1 MFSFSLL
8 FLINSIS
15 NIKQSSL
22 PWHLL
27 MTFKCLIKLSRFK
40 ACSTLKCFPIMFFY
54 ALMEVAASVPNI
66 SCIAQ
71 ISCEFIYYTLQILL
85 HTQITCE
92 FTYCTSQMLLIK
104 NSLFTL
110 SQHCLQSIDVFFL
123 LVVILGF
130 MGHGL

>member
-1 MFSFSLL
+1 MLDPEMFSYHGMFV
-8 FLINSIS
+8 
-15 NIKQSSL
+15 
-22 PWHLL
+22 
-27 MTFKCLIKLSRFK
+27 
-40 ACSTLKCFPIMFFY
+40 FFY

-71 ISCEFIYYTLQILL
+71 ISCEFIHYTSQIIL

-110 SQHCLQSIDVFFL
+110 SHYCLQRIDVFFL

-130 MGHGL
+130 MGRGLSVLLTLSTFQRGCFMRKKYS